1 MISIPFNMRITW
13 SSELREQ
20 PEDLDQMRAGV
31 GFLKDRLAQA
41 SSPLERAQ
49 VLGWLGAY
57 LRIVGELE
65 ESKKSFEEAISL
77 AESVG
82 EKKLVTT
89 LQVRLSTTLH
99 WLEEYEQCEALL
111 SVLRKQLA
119 NDPGR
124 MDYVHQHYGKLLID
138 LGKFNEAR
146 TELELAL
153 QLRRKKGEPEL
164 IQSTLQALDLLDR
177 MKIRSGQSS

>member
-1 MISIPFNMRITW
+1 MRITW

-20 PEDLDQMRAGV
+20 PEDLEQMRAGV
-31 GFLKDRLAQA
+31 SFLKERLSQA
-41 SSPLERAQ
+41 KTSLERAQ
-49 VLGWLGAY
+49 VLGWMGAY
-57 LRIVGELE
+57 LRIIGELE
-65 ESKKSFEEAISL
+65 ESKQCFLQALEL
-77 AESVG
+77 ASSAHEH
-82 EKKLVTT
+82 KLVTT

-111 SVLRKQLA
+111 ADLRRQLA
-119 NDPGR
+119 NDPAR
-124 MDYVHQHYGKLLID
+124 MDYVHQHYGKLLIE

-146 TELELAL
+146 VELEQAL
-153 QLRRKKGEPEL
+153 HLRRKKGEPEL